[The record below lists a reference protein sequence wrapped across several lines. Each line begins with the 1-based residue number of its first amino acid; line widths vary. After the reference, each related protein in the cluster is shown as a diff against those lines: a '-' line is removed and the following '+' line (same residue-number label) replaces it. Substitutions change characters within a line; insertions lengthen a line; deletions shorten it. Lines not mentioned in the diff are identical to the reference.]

1 MQFNSEYVL
10 TMSLSSFF
18 QFFVPKETK
27 FYPLYQKQAEYID
40 KASQLLRQMLIESD
54 LERLETLKKDIKT
67 CETEGDE
74 VLRDFYSQLFAT
86 VLTPFDRDDVHEL
99 AEMMDTFLDR
109 IDDSA
114 NIILT
119 RRFLAVD
126 EDLTTMADNIMFAA
140 QNLCNIIADL
150 PEMYDKRK
158 EIMRLCQEIK
168 TLENENDVLYGS
180 YINKLFQQNYNLTEI
195 IKRKDLVQVLE
206 NTTNSVKYI
215 SDKVRSIISK
225 L

>member
-1 MQFNSEYVL
+1 
-10 TMSLSSFF
+10 MSLNSFF

-40 KASQLLRQMLIESD
+40 KAAKLLRQMLIETD
-54 LERLETLKKDIKT
+54 LERLENLKKEIKA
-67 CETEGDE
+67 CETDGDD

-86 VLTPFDRDDVHEL
+86 VLTPFDREDVHEL
-99 AEMMDTFLDR
+99 AEMMDTFLDH

-126 EDLTTMADNIMFAA
+126 EDLTTMAENIMFAA
-140 QNLCNIIADL
+140 ENLCSIIIRDL

-158 EIMRLCQEIK
+158 EITRLCQEIK
-168 TLENENDVLYGS
+168 TLEHDNDELYGN
-180 YINKLFQQNYNLTEI
+180 YISKLFQQNYSLTEI

-206 NTTNSVKYI
+206 NTTNSAKYI
-215 SDKVRSIISK
+215 SDKVRSIISN

>member
-1 MQFNSEYVL
+1 
-10 TMSLSSFF
+10 MSLNSFF
-18 QFFVPKETK
+18 QFFVPKEKK
-27 FYPLYQKQAEYID
+27 FYPLYQQQAAYID
-40 KASQLLRQMLIESD
+40 KAATLLRQML
-54 LERLETLKKDIKT
+54 LETNLDQLEALRKDIKV
-67 CETEGDE
+67 CETEGDK

-126 EDLTTMADNIMFAA
+126 EDLTTMAENITFAA
-140 QNLCNIIADL
+140 ENLCNIISDL
-150 PEMYDKRK
+150 PEMIDKRK
-158 EIMRLCQEIK
+158 EITRLCQEIK

-180 YINKLFQQNYNLTEI
+180 YISKLFQQNYSLTEI

>member
-1 MQFNSEYVL
+1 MLV
-10 TMSLSSFF
+10 
-18 QFFVPKETK
+18 ET
-27 FYPLYQKQAEYID
+27 
-40 KASQLLRQMLIESD
+40 D
-54 LERLETLKKDIKT
+54 LEKLENIKKDIKA
-67 CETEGDE
+67 CETDGDD

-114 NIILT
+114 NIVLT

-126 EDLTTMADNIMFAA
+126 EDLTTMAENIMFAA
-140 QNLCNIIADL
+140 ENLSLIIRDL
-150 PEMYDKRK
+150 PQLYEKRK
-158 EIMRLCQEIK
+158 EIARLCHEIK
-168 TLENENDVLYGS
+168 TLEHDNDELYGS
-180 YINKLFQQNYNLTEI
+180 CISKLFDNGYSLSEI

>member
-1 MQFNSEYVL
+1 
-10 TMSLSSFF
+10 MSLNSFF

-27 FYPLYQKQAEYID
+27 FYPLYQQQAAYID
-40 KASQLLRQMLIESD
+40 KAATLLRQML
-54 LERLETLKKDIKT
+54 LETNLEQLEALRKDIKN
-67 CETEGDE
+67 CETEGDK

-140 QNLCNIIADL
+140 ENLCNIIKDL
-150 PEMYDKRK
+150 PVMYDKRK
-158 EIMRLCQEIK
+158 EIGRLCQEIK

-180 YINKLFQQNYNLTEI
+180 YISKLFQQDHSLTEI

-206 NTTNSVKYI
+206 NTTNSAKYI
-215 SDKVRSIISK
+215 SDKVRSIISN

>member
-1 MQFNSEYVL
+1 
-10 TMSLSSFF
+10 MSLNSFF

-27 FYPLYQKQAEYID
+27 FYPLYQKQADYIN
-40 KASQLLRQMLIESD
+40 KAAKLLRQMLVETD
-54 LERLETLKKDIKT
+54 LERLEQLKKDIKT

-126 EDLTTMADNIMFAA
+126 EDLTTMSDNIMFASD
-140 QNLCNIIADL
+140 NLSNIIADMPQML
-150 PEMYDKRK
+150 DKRK
-158 EIMRLCQEIK
+158 EITRLCHEIK

-180 YINKLFQQNYNLTEI
+180 YISKLFQQDYSLTEI

>member
-1 MQFNSEYVL
+1 
-10 TMSLSSFF
+10 MSLNSFF

-27 FYPLYQKQAEYID
+27 FYPLYQQQAAYID
-40 KASQLLRQMLIESD
+40 KAATLLRQMLMETD
-54 LERLETLKKDIKT
+54 LDQLEALRKDIKV
-67 CETEGDE
+67 CETEGDQ
-74 VLRDFYSQLFAT
+74 VLRDFYSQLFAA

-140 QNLCNIIADL
+140 ENLSTIITDMPKML
-150 PEMYDKRK
+150 DNRK
-158 EIMRLCQEIK
+158 EITRLCQEIK
-168 TLENENDVLYGS
+168 TLENESDVLYGS
-180 YINKLFQQNYNLTEI
+180 YISKLFNNGYSLTEI

>member
-1 MQFNSEYVL
+1 
-10 TMSLSSFF
+10 MSLNSFF

-27 FYPLYQKQAEYID
+27 FYPLYQQQAAYID
-40 KASQLLRQMLIESD
+40 KAATLLRQMLVETDLDQLES
-54 LERLETLKKDIKT
+54 LRKHIKV
-67 CETEGDE
+67 CETEGDQ

-140 QNLCNIIADL
+140 ENLSTIIADMPKML
-150 PEMYDKRK
+150 DNRK
-158 EIMRLCQEIK
+158 EITRLCQEIK
-168 TLENENDVLYGS
+168 TLENESDVLYGN
-180 YINKLFQQNYNLTEI
+180 YISKLFQQDYSLTEI

-215 SDKVRSIISK
+215 SDKIRSIISK

>member
-1 MQFNSEYVL
+1 
-10 TMSLSSFF
+10 MSLNSFF

-27 FYPLYQKQAEYID
+27 FYPLYQQQAAYID
-40 KASQLLRQMLIESD
+40 KAATLLRQMLMETD
-54 LERLETLKKDIKT
+54 LDQLEALRKDIKV
-67 CETEGDE
+67 CETEGDQ

-99 AEMMDTFLDR
+99 AEMMDTFLDH

-140 QNLCNIIADL
+140 QNLSNIIIDMPQML
-150 PEMYDKRK
+150 DNRK
-158 EIMRLCQEIK
+158 EITRLCQEIK

-180 YINKLFQQNYNLTEI
+180 YISKLFQQNYSLTEI

-215 SDKVRSIISK
+215 SDKIRSIISK
-225 L
+225 M

>member
-1 MQFNSEYVL
+1 
-10 TMSLSSFF
+10 MSLNSFF

-27 FYPLYQKQAEYID
+27 FYPLYQQQAAYID
-40 KASQLLRQMLIESD
+40 KAATLLRQMLMETD
-54 LERLETLKKDIKT
+54 LDQLEALRKDIKV
-67 CETEGDE
+67 CETEGDQ

-140 QNLCNIIADL
+140 QNLSNIIVDMPQML
-150 PEMYDKRK
+150 DKRK
-158 EIMRLCQEIK
+158 EINRLCQEIK
-168 TLENENDVLYGS
+168 TLENESDVLYGS
-180 YINKLFQQNYNLTEI
+180 YISKLFNNGYTLTEI

-215 SDKVRSIISK
+215 SDKIRSIISK
-225 L
+225 M

>member
-1 MQFNSEYVL
+1 
-10 TMSLSSFF
+10 MSLNSFF
-18 QFFVPKETK
+18 QFFVPKEKK
-27 FYPLYQKQAEYID
+27 FYPLYQKQADHIM
-40 KASQLLRQMLIESD
+40 KASQLLRKMITETDMQQ
-54 LERLETLKKDIKT
+54 LEALKKEIKA
-67 CETEGDE
+67 CETDGDE
-74 VLRDFYSQLFAT
+74 VLRDFYTQLFST
-86 VLTPFDRDDVHEL
+86 VLTPFEREDVHEL

-119 RRFLAVD
+119 RRFTEVD
-126 EDLTTMADNIMFAA
+126 EDLTTMTDNIMFAA
-140 QNLCNIIADL
+140 EALGNIIRNLEFMNTGKA
-150 PEMYDKRK
+150 R

-168 TLENENDVLYGS
+168 TYEHDNDELYGN
-180 YINKLFQQNYNLTEI
+180 YISKLFTQNYSLTDI

-215 SDKVRSIISK
+215 SDKVRSIVSK

>member
-1 MQFNSEYVL
+1 
-10 TMSLSSFF
+10 MSLNSFF

-27 FYPLYQKQAEYID
+27 FYPLYQQQAAYID
-40 KASQLLRQMLIESD
+40 KAATLLRQMLVETD
-54 LERLETLKKDIKT
+54 LDQLEALRKHIKT
-67 CETEGDE
+67 CETEGDQ

-140 QNLCNIIADL
+140 ENLSTIIADMPNML
-150 PEMYDKRK
+150 DNRK
-158 EIMRLCQEIK
+158 EINRLCQEIK

-180 YINKLFQQNYNLTEI
+180 YISKLFQQDYSLTEI

>member
-1 MQFNSEYVL
+1 
-10 TMSLSSFF
+10 MSLNNFF

-27 FYPLYQKQAEYID
+27 FYPLYQKQAEYIE
-40 KASQLLRQMLIESD
+40 KAAKLLRQMLIEND
-54 LERLETLKKDIKT
+54 IERLESLKKEIKE
-67 CETEGDE
+67 CERNGDE
-74 VLRDFYSQLFAT
+74 VLRDFYAQLFNT
-86 VLTPFDRDDVHEL
+86 VLTPFDREEVHEL
-99 AEMMDTFLDR
+99 AEMMDTFLDH

-126 EDLTTMADNIMFAA
+126 EDLNTMADNITFAA
-140 QNLCNIIADL
+140 ESLSAIFRDL
-150 PEMYDKRK
+150 EFINSENGK
-158 EIMRLCQEIK
+158 EIVRLCHEIK
-168 TLENENDVLYGS
+168 TLEHDNDELYGN
-180 YINKLFQQNYNLTEI
+180 YISKLFQQDYSLTEI

-215 SDKVRSIISK
+215 SDKVRSILSK

>member
-1 MQFNSEYVL
+1 
-10 TMSLSSFF
+10 MSLNSFF
-18 QFFVPKETK
+18 QFFVPQEKK

-40 KASQLLRQMLIESD
+40 KAAKLLRQMLIETD
-54 LERLETLKKDIKT
+54 LERLENLKKEIKA
-67 CETEGDE
+67 CETDGDD

-86 VLTPFDRDDVHEL
+86 VLTPFDREDVHEL
-99 AEMMDTFLDR
+99 AEMMDTFLDH

-126 EDLTTMADNIMFAA
+126 GDLNTMAENIMFAA
-140 QNLCNIIADL
+140 ENLSSIIRDL
-150 PEMYDKRK
+150 PVMYDKSK

-168 TLENENDVLYGS
+168 TLEHDNDELYGN
-180 YINKLFQQNYNLTEI
+180 YISKLFQQNYSLTEI

-215 SDKVRSIISK
+215 SDKIRSIVSK

>member
-1 MQFNSEYVL
+1 
-10 TMSLSSFF
+10 MSLNSFF

-27 FYPLYQKQAEYID
+27 FYPLYQQQAAYID
-40 KASQLLRQMLIESD
+40 KAATLLRQMLVETD
-54 LERLETLKKDIKT
+54 LDQLEALRKHIKS
-67 CETEGDE
+67 CETEGDQ

-140 QNLCNIIADL
+140 ENLSTIITDMPKML
-150 PEMYDKRK
+150 DNRK
-158 EIMRLCQEIK
+158 EITRLCQEIK
-168 TLENENDVLYGS
+168 TLENESDVLYGS
-180 YINKLFQQNYNLTEI
+180 YISKLFNNGYSLTEI

-215 SDKVRSIISK
+215 SDKIRSIISK

>member
-1 MQFNSEYVL
+1 
-10 TMSLSSFF
+10 MSLNSFF

-27 FYPLYQKQAEYID
+27 FYPLYQQQAAYID
-40 KASQLLRQMLIESD
+40 KAATLLRQMLVETD
-54 LERLETLKKDIKT
+54 LDQLEALRKHIKS
-67 CETEGDE
+67 CETEGDQ

-99 AEMMDTFLDR
+99 AEMTDTFLDR

-140 QNLCNIIADL
+140 ENLSTIITDMPKML
-150 PEMYDKRK
+150 DNRK
-158 EIMRLCQEIK
+158 EITRLCQEIK
-168 TLENENDVLYGS
+168 TLENESDVLYGS
-180 YINKLFQQNYNLTEI
+180 YISKLFNNGYTLTEI

-215 SDKVRSIISK
+215 SDKIRSIISK
-225 L
+225 M

>member
-1 MQFNSEYVL
+1 
-10 TMSLSSFF
+10 MSLNSFF
-18 QFFVPKETK
+18 QFFVPKEKK
-27 FYPLYQKQAEYID
+27 FYPLYQKQAEYIVE
-40 KASQLLRQMLIESD
+40 ASRLLRQMLIETD
-54 LERLETLKKDIKT
+54 LERLENLKKDIKS
-67 CETEGDE
+67 CETSGDD

-86 VLTPFDRDDVHEL
+86 VLTPFEREDVHEL

-114 NIILT
+114 NIVLT

-126 EDLTTMADNIMFAA
+126 QDLTTMAENIMFAA
-140 QNLCNIIADL
+140 ESLGNIISDL

-158 EIMRLCQEIK
+158 EIARMCHQIK
-168 TLENENDVLYGS
+168 SLEHDNDELYGS
-180 YINKLFQQNYNLTEI
+180 YISKLFQQDYSLTEI

-206 NTTNSVKYI
+206 NTTNSAKYI
-215 SDKVRSIISK
+215 SDKIRSIISK

>member
-1 MQFNSEYVL
+1 
-10 TMSLSSFF
+10 MSLNSFF
-18 QFFVPKETK
+18 QFFVPKEKK
-27 FYPLYQKQAEYID
+27 FYPLYQKQAGCIYE
-40 KASQLLRQMLIESD
+40 AARLLRQMLVETD
-54 LERLETLKKDIKT
+54 LNRLENLKKDIKA
-67 CETEGDE
+67 CETEGDA

-86 VLTPFDRDDVHEL
+86 VLTPFDREDVHEL

-126 EDLTTMADNIMFAA
+126 PDLTTMAENIMFCAE
-140 QNLCNIIADL
+140 NLNSIISDL

-158 EIMRLCQEIK
+158 EIARLCHEIK
-168 TLENENDVLYGS
+168 SLEHDNDELYGS
-180 YINKLFQQNYNLTEI
+180 YISKLFRQDYSLTEI

-206 NTTNSVKYI
+206 NTTNSAKYV